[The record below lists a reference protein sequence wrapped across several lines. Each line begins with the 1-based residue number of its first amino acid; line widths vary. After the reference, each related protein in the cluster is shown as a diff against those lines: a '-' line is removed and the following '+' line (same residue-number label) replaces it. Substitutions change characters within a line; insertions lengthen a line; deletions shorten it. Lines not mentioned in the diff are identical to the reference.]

1 MILQYDMRRR
11 VSPHKNT
18 LPKQRDFSSTSSTT
32 RDISYEIWLWLSNI
46 TQGVKPHRKR
56 PTGIPNYLQQDKVGK
71 PHPLYKVET
80 NILLFVPYL

>member
-11 VSPHKNT
+11 VSPYNQ
-18 LPKQRDFSSTSSTT
+18 LPKQRDFSSTT

-56 PTGIPNYLQQDKVGK
+56 PTGNPNHLQQDKVGK